1 VKQFD
6 VIVVGGGHAG
16 VEAALAAARRGAD
29 TALVTFRKEDLGVMS
44 CNPAV
49 GGIGKGHLVREID
62 ALDGVMGLAADYS
75 GIQFRLLNRSRGA
88 AVQGPRVQ
96 SDRKRYAEFIQ
107 RYVARQ
113 PKLHVI
119 ENEVVDVLENSAQ
132 ICGVLL
138 SDGSSVSC
146 RAVILTTGTFLRG
159 EIHIGSERVSAGRR
173 GSNAADKL
181 ADRIRDLG
189 MRNSRLKTGT
199 PARLIA
205 TTIDWNRVGKQPGDE
220 HPTMLSFLNTSPSAR
235 QVCCGVTATNSRT
248 HDIIRKN
255 LSKSAMRSGNISGV
269 GPRYCPSVED
279 KVTRFEDKSSHNIFL
294 EPEGL
299 NSNLV
304 YPNGISSSLPRKVQD
319 DFLKTIVGLERV
331 EIVQYGY
338 AIEYDYID
346 PRSLKLT
353 LETKALSGLF
363 LAGQINGTTGY
374 EEAAAQGLLAGA
386 NAAAQALGLEA
397 LTLSRQNSYIGVMID
412 DLVGRGVTEPYRMFT
427 SRAEY
432 RLMLRADNADQRLSP
447 LAEKFGLLSEVRR
460 GRFEEKSERLSSLSR
475 WARSRLVSSGDQKRL
490 DTKRARSGQKK
501 TVYEL
506 LGNTEV
512 DLSAVVRQYPEFT
525 GFGISEIESVRNDA
539 MYAPY
544 VERHKREIAL
554 TQSEAVLQLPA
565 DYDYSGLPSLSAE
578 LQMKLN
584 DLKPDSIASAKR
596 IEGMTPAAL
605 AVLMSISKRELVFR
619 HVSA

>member
-1 VKQFD
+1 MKQFD